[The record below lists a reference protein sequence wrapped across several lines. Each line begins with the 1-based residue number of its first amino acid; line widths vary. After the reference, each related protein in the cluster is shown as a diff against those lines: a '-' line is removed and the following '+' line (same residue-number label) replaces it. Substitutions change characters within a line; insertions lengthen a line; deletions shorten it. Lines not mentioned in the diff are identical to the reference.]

1 MDECHAN
8 IIKAILA
15 NPEVIDGL
23 YFKHLWFTNE
33 ANVGK
38 IVAVKFK
45 LYRVTATYWKNG
57 SSQEDGDDVTMT
69 LYEFLV
75 DYMFITDDLC
85 ITEIDE

>member
-23 YFKHLWFTNE
+23 YFKHLWFINE

-38 IVAVKFK
+38 IVAVKF
-45 LYRVTATYWKNG
+45 
-57 SSQEDGDDVTMT
+57 
-69 LYEFLV
+69 
-75 DYMFITDDLC
+75 
-85 ITEIDE
+85 